1 MLRKVLVVDDELS
14 SCEMLREFLM
24 GQGYET
30 LMALSGEE
38 ALETY
43 ERERPDLVL
52 LDIRMPDKDGLE
64 TLRDIKALDP
74 DADVVM
80 VTALHEREMGL
91 AAMVEGAFDYVT
103 KPLDCRY
110 LDLVLKAMKVEMK
123 GRPRVEAKESV
134 RA

>member
-1 MLRKVLVVDDELS
+1 MLKKVLVVDDELS
-14 SCEMLREFLM
+14 SCEILREFLM
-24 GQGYET
+24 DQGYET
-30 LMALSGEE
+30 LMALSGDE

-43 ERERPDLVL
+43 QRERPDLVL
-52 LDIRMPDKDGLE
+52 LDVRMPDKDGLE
-64 TLRDIKALDP
+64 TLREIKALDP

-91 AAMVEGAFDYVT
+91 KAMVEGAFDYVT

-110 LDLVLKAMKVEMK
+110 LDLVLKAMNVDMTA
-123 GRPRVEAKESV
+123 RHRMEAKEGV